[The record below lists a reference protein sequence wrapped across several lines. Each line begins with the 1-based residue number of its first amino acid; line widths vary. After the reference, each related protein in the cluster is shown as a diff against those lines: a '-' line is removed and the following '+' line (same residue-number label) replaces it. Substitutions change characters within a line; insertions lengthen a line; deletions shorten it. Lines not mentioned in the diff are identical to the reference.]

1 MAKRTRV
8 LSPSVERRHF
18 PRHQIDPE
26 KSFDLVAHLLDGERW
41 LVDVLD
47 LSKVGIGLLF
57 DRRLNPDQVVTL
69 SLQHIP
75 RRFACALPVRVVFVA
90 QYEGVF
96 LLGAAFTRQLTD
108 EEMAGLL

>member
-1 MAKRTRV
+1 MTKRTRM
-8 LSPSVERRHF
+8 LPPSEERRHF

-41 LVDVLD
+41 LADVLD
-47 LSKVGIGLLF
+47 LSKEGIGLLF

-69 SLQHIP
+69 SLHHRP
-75 RRFACALPVRVVFVA
+75 RRFACELPVRVIFAA

-96 LLGAAFTRQLTD
+96 LLGAEFTRQLTD
-108 EEMAGLL
+108 EEMARLL